1 MGIHKKRE
9 LFELLPEVNKRLSR
23 LHPTIVWFGEDGLY
37 HTSSNFK
44 ELVDWL
50 NGGFYVFQ
58 QLHKDEEVKKH
69 KEQKRSEKAAR
80 GFECAREAMFRPW
93 QK

>member
-37 HTSSNFK
+37 HTSFNFK

-58 QLHKDEEVKKH
+58 QLHKDKEVKKH
-69 KEQKRSEKAAR
+69 KEQKRSEEAAR

>member
-37 HTSSNFK
+37 HTSFDFK

-58 QLHKDEEVKKH
+58 QLHKDKEV
-69 KEQKRSEKAAR
+69 
-80 GFECAREAMFRPW
+80 F
-93 QK
+93 

>member
-37 HTSSNFK
+37 HTSFDFK

-58 QLHKDEEVKKH
+58 QLNKDKEEKKH
-69 KEQKRSEKAAR
+69 KEQKVSEKAAR
-80 GFECAREAMFRPW
+80 DFECAREAMFRSW